1 MNAPSFIQN
10 IRLEKLVKS
19 PRNVRRTPPPKA
31 AEAEL
36 KASIAVHGLQ
46 QNLVVAPAN
55 GDGVHEVIVG
65 GLSLRRARVVD
76 AERFEVAGFS
86 AGAVDQLKALGL
98 MSEIITWRLRLFI
111 PTTDA
116 GVAVLGALLDR
127 HPVLHCT
134 ARARA

>member
-1 MNAPSFIQN
+1 MNTPDVIQN
-10 IRLEKLVKS
+10 IPLDKLVKS
-19 PRNVRRTPPPKA
+19 PRNVRRTPPLKA

-36 KASIAVHGLQ
+36 KASITVHSLQ

-55 GDGVHEVIVG
+55 SDGVHEVIVG